1 MSDVKVAMAFII
13 LGIWCV
19 FSTVSLL
26 AISVKNGTLEGQL
39 KGKEEEISKLQF
51 QNNYKQERM
60 DELKHE
66 IDLLKGGG
74 AN

>member
-1 MSDVKVAMAFII
+1 MSDVNVVIAAIALVF
-13 LGIWCV
+13 WCV
-19 FSTVSLL
+19 VSTGCLL
-26 AISVKNGTLEGQL
+26 GTLAQKNTLEGQI
-39 KGKEEEISKLQF
+39 KSKEEEISQLQF

-66 IDLLKGGG
+66 IDLLKGES